1 MLIYICNPCTLEGKT
16 ESSYIEEQTCYV
28 CGQPGLHE
36 MLSQTTI
43 RAISEMGK
51 FRVILNVLNTVGL
64 NISKLT
70 FNMSS

>member
-43 RAISEMGK
+43 RAISEMGN
-51 FRVILNVLNTVGL
+51 FRVVLNV
-64 NISKLT
+64 
-70 FNMSS
+70 